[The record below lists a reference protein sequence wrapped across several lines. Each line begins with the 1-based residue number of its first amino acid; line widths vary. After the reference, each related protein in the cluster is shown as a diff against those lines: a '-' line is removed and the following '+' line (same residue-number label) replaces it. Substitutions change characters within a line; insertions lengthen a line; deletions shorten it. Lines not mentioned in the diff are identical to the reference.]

1 MLAGVPILAFGVRSR
16 SVVGAGVPVL
26 AFGGVLVSSVV
37 GVLGITLF
45 VWPVGLRCVDPG
57 GFLPPSFC
65 FFFVAVVVAFPF
77 GRGVGSFMVPSQCSE
92 RVVDLIRSALPK

>member
-1 MLAGVPILAFGVRSR
+1 MLAGVPILAFGVRSS

-37 GVLGITLF
+37 GVLGISLF
-45 VWPVGLRCVDPG
+45 VWPVGLRDPG

-65 FFFVAVVVAFPF
+65 FFFVVVVVAFPF
-77 GRGVGSFMVPSQCSE
+77 RRGVGSFMVPSQCSE
-92 RVVDLIRSALPK
+92 RVLDLIRSALPK